1 MKRINQSFIVFF
13 STLFLVLIFAIDIQA
28 QRTPTTTRT
37 SRRTTRDTEPSPS
50 FTENLNYEIKVGN
63 IGFGG
68 NTFGLAVKG
77 NVGYKVFEKLS
88 AGVGLRTNFTYLNYP
103 TGLQDE
109 SGFDFG
115 GFGYLRGKITKTI
128 YLQAEY
134 GYQSFATFNG
144 AGGRI
149 SAYTPLVGGGYM
161 NGGDRWSYGAEV
173 LFNINDRAQD
183 INGIIEYWINFSYN
197 F

>member
-1 MKRINQSFIVFF
+1 MKRINQSCMVLF
-13 STLFLVLIFAIDIQA
+13 STLFLVLIFAMDIQA
-28 QRTPTTTRT
+28 QRTPTTTR
-37 SRRTTRDTEPSPS
+37 SRRPSREVEPTPS
-50 FTENLNYEIKVGN
+50 FTEKLNYEIKVGN

-128 YLQAEY
+128 YLQGE
-134 GYQSFATFNG
+134 
-144 AGGRI
+144 
-149 SAYTPLVGGGYM
+149 
-161 NGGDRWSYGAEV
+161 
-173 LFNINDRAQD
+173 
-183 INGIIEYWINFSYN
+183 
-197 F
+197 